1 MDKLDLKLRLF
12 GESGQQGNSTSV
24 GEGSARPSAD
34 GTNTADAAAEEIKGQ
49 SAKAPDVNKSA
60 AGSTEDNTSIPE
72 TATETTPNNSE
83 KTKERSAEA
92 EKLYELLTILG
103 YNGED
108 TEAAIKSLRLSRLRQ
123 GIEQK
128 LSQRNA
134 DAAYEKLVSESDR
147 LGEKIK
153 GFDIKT
159 ELADRRFAAMLH
171 AGLSVEEAW
180 RAVHFDEILQCCA
193 KMLRQSVEHSALM
206 RLRAGMGRPDENG
219 AAGQAPS
226 QTKLS
231 VDSLTGKGI
240 RDILRRVENGA
251 KVKF

>member
-1 MDKLDLKLRLF
+1 MDMLDLKLRLF
-12 GESGQQGNSTSV
+12 GESGQGGSVSV
-24 GEGSARPSAD
+24 GEDSARSSAD
-34 GTNTADAAAEEIKGQ
+34 GMNTAKTAAEEMKGQ
-49 SAKAPDVNKSA
+49 SAKETNDDHYAV
-60 AGSTEDNTSIPE
+60 GSTEDSTSLSE
-72 TATETTPNNSE
+72 TAAGTKPNNSE
-83 KTKERSAEA
+83 KMKVQSDEA
-92 EKLYELLTILG
+92 EKLNELLTLLG

-108 TEAAIKSLRLSRLRQ
+108 TEAAMKSLRLSRLRH

-147 LGEKIK
+147 LSEKIK

-171 AGLSVEEAW
+171 SGLSVEEAW
-180 RAVHFDEILQCCA
+180 RAVHFNEIFQCCA

-206 RLRAGMGRPDENG
+206 RLRAGIGRPDENG
-219 AAGQAPS
+219 SAGQAPS